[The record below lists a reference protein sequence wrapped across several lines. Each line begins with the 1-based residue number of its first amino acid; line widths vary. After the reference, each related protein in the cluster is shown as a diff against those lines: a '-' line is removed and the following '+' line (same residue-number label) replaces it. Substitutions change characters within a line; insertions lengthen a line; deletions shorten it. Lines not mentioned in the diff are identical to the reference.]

1 MKKMTGIFFATT
13 VLMAMGATVVN
24 ADEAASPTEVRTN
37 AKVTFDKSDE
47 PTNPVDP
54 ENPDPEEPV
63 DPGEGGN
70 GGKGDLRIDWAPS
83 FDFGEHTLKNSKGLT
98 LPVKRT
104 AAQSV
109 AHFVQVTDNRGLD
122 NADWKLDVNA
132 SDLASGNNKIGGA
145 TISFV
150 GQSAKMIDDNGKV
163 IEVPNGPKWDKQV
176 IDFGTTQT
184 LISASGDGAMGT
196 SSMGMSTKDN
206 ASADLTDNN
215 INLNIPADSAKK
227 IKKGDYTATLAWELS
242 STVPAEGTFMAPQTK

>member
-1 MKKMTGIFFATT
+1 MKKMTGLFFATT

-24 ADEAASPTEVRTN
+24 ADEAASPTEVGTN

-54 ENPDPEEPV
+54 EDPDPEKPV

-83 FDFGEHTLKNSKGLT
+83 FNFGEHTLKNSKGLT

-104 AAQSV
+104 ANQAV

-122 NADWKLDVNA
+122 NADWKLGVTA
-132 SDLASGNNKIGGA
+132 SELASGENKLKGA

-150 GQSAKMIDDNGKV
+150 GQKAKMIDDNGV
-163 IEVPNGPKWDKQV
+163 VSDVENGPNWDKQA
-176 IDFGTTQT
+176 IDFGSTQT
-184 LISASGDGAMGT
+184 LISATGDGAMGT
-196 SSMGMSTKDN
+196 SSMGMSTKGN
-206 ASADLTDNN
+206 VAEDLTDSN
-215 INLNIPADSAKK
+215 INLNIPSESAKK
-227 IKKGDYTATLAWELS
+227 IKKGDYTATLAWELTS
-242 STVPAEGTFMAPQTK
+242 DVAAEGTFMAPQTK

>member
-1 MKKMTGIFFATT
+1 MKKMTGLFFATT
-13 VLMAMGATVVN
+13 VLMAMGGTVEN
-24 ADEAASPTEVRTN
+24 AAEASPTELETN

-83 FDFGEHTLKNSKGLT
+83 FDFGTHTLKNTNGLT

-104 AAQSV
+104 ATQSV
-109 AHFVQVTDNRGLD
+109 AHFVQVTDNRGVE
-122 NADWKLDVNA
+122 NADWKLDVKA
-132 SDLASGNNKIGGA
+132 SNLASGDNTIEGA

-150 GQSAKMIDDNGKV
+150 GQSAKMIDDNGAV

-196 SSMGMSTKDN
+196 SSMGMSTKGN
-206 ASADLTDNN
+206 VSEDLTDSN
-215 INLNIPADSAKK
+215 INLNIPSESAKK

-242 STVPAEGTFMAPQTK
+242 STVTAEGTFMAPQTK